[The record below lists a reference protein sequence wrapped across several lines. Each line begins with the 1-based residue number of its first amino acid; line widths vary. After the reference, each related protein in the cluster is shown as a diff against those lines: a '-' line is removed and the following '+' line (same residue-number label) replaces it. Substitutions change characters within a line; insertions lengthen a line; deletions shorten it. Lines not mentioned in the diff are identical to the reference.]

1 MFEIIISFILGILAI
16 STGYYVYTSIK
27 IRKSYI
33 FMRKRFE
40 GLKQHNNERYA
51 EMTEYA
57 IHTKQWCRDL
67 EKMIKELDIK
77 SIKDLNQDIL
87 GEKKQVN
94 QLIEMLK
101 RENERIN
108 GLNNRLDIL
117 NGKVNALKEDPK
129 FLNRY

>member
-1 MFEIIISFILGILAI
+1 
-16 STGYYVYTSIK
+16 
-27 IRKSYI
+27 
-33 FMRKRFE
+33 
-40 GLKQHNNERYA
+40 
-51 EMTEYA
+51 MTEYA

-67 EKMIKELDIK
+67 ETMVKELDIK
-77 SIKDLNQDIL
+77 SIKDLNRDIL
-87 GEKKQVN
+87 GEKKQVS

-117 NGKVNALKEDPK
+117 SGKVNALKEDPK